1 MRSILVSAVAVMLLA
16 PTVCRA
22 DDKAKWK
29 KLLGDW
35 KLLSAKRGGK
45 DVEEV
50 KIGSLKIEKDKFT
63 ITGKING
70 KKRSMPT
77 VVKIDFS
84 KSPKQIDFIGNDG
97 KPSSHG
103 IFELEGKKLTFCF
116 DSVRRERPKKF
127 ESKEG
132 SRVQMLIFERTKKE

>member
-1 MRSILVSAVAVMLLA
+1 MRSILVSAVAVVLLA

-22 DDKAKWK
+22 DDKAEWK

-63 ITGKING
+63 ITAEING
-70 KKRSMPT
+70 EKRSMPT
-77 VVKIDFS
+77 AVKIDFS
-84 KSPKQIDFIGNDG
+84 KSPKQIDFIGKDG
-97 KPSSHG
+97 EPTSHG
-103 IFELEGKKLTFCF
+103 IFKLEGKKLTFCF
-116 DSVRRERPKKF
+116 DRAKRDRPKKF

-132 SRVQMLIFERTKKE
+132 TRVSMLIFERAKKE